1 MTNPVPFK
9 KIEELVQGIDGTGA
23 VVIKDL
29 SSPHRFAILED
40 EVFPIASLIKLAILW
55 ELFARIEKGEISLS
69 DSHVLRESDKVGGFG
84 VLKELHEGLTLTIE
98 DIAKLMI
105 ILSDNVATNILIDK
119 LGMEAINETSQLL
132 GLKDTKLERKMMD
145 ADAKAR
151 GLDNYSTAADV
162 ARILEL
168 YVTSDLLSKESRN
181 KMIDIMKRQ
190 QCNNKFPRFLPED
203 YQLAHK
209 TGDLPGIEHD
219 AAIFDFTNRKVIAV
233 VLTKNLKDNED
244 GVKLCNDIGKLIYDA
259 YDGL

>member
-1 MTNPVPFK
+1 MNNPIPFK
-9 KIEELVQGIDGTGA
+9 KIEELVREIEGTGA

-29 SSPHRFAILED
+29 SSGHKFDFRED
-40 EVFPIASLIKLAILW
+40 EVFPIASLIKLTILW
-55 ELFARIEKGEISLS
+55 ELFVRIEKGEISLS
-69 DSHVLRESDKVGGFG
+69 DFHVLSESDKVGGFG

-119 LGMEAINETSQLL
+119 LGMEAINETSQFL
-132 GLKDTKLERKMMD
+132 GLKDTKLQRKMMD

-151 GLDNYSTAADV
+151 GLDNYSTAVDV

-168 YVTSDLLSKESRN
+168 YATSDLLSKESRN
-181 KMIDIMKRQ
+181 KMIDILKRQ

-209 TGDLPGIEHD
+209 TGDLPGTEHD
-219 AAIFDFTNRKVIAV
+219 AAIFEFSDRKVITV
-233 VLTKNLKDNED
+233 VLTKDLKDNED

-259 YDGL
+259 YASL